1 MKKINVKVCQGTACF
16 VMGGDIIKSML
27 STLEEK
33 YADKI
38 EITSVRCLGLCNQND
53 SFSKAPYVLVD
64 DEIVSSATVEK
75 VTNIIES
82 KLKNDQ

>member
-1 MKKINVKVCQGTACF
+1 MKKINVKVCQGTTCF

-27 STLEEK
+27 ASLEEK

-38 EITSVRCLGLCNQND
+38 EVTSARCLGACNKSD

-64 DEIVSSATVEK
+64 DEIIPSATLEK
-75 VTNIIES
+75 VTTVIER
-82 KLKNDQ
+82 KLNNDK

>member
-1 MKKINVKVCQGTACF
+1 MKKINVKVCQGTTCF

-27 STLEEK
+27 TSLEEK

-38 EITSVRCLGLCNQND
+38 EITSVRCLGACNQSD

-64 DEIVSSATVEK
+64 DEMISSATLEK

-82 KLKNDQ
+82 KLKND